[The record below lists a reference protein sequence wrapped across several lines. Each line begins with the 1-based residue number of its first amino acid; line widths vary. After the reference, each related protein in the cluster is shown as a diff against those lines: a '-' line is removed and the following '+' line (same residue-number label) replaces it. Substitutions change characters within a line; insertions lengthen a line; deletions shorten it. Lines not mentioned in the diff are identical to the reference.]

1 MTKPK
6 PKTTQLS
13 IRGDSP
19 AIAAGQWPKAK
30 EERICNSTSAKPY
43 TAPELRPFTGR
54 QGSLDALA
62 CPSLQG
68 GRLVY
73 RGSKA

>member
-6 PKTTQLS
+6 PKTTKPS

-19 AIAAGQWPKAK
+19 VLVAGKWPEPKG
-30 EERICNSTSAKPY
+30 ERIS
-43 TAPELRPFTGR
+43 APELRPFAGR
-54 QGSLDALA
+54 PGSLDALA

-68 GRLVY
+68 GQLVY
-73 RGSKA
+73 RSAS